1 METKKINIKSLFL
14 LTIPIFFELI
24 LQILL
29 GNVDKIMVRNDASA
43 NAINQANSIIDTLT
57 VFIAVLA
64 SSSLILIN
72 QYKGAKNKEK
82 ENKVYS
88 LAFFFNLFL
97 SITIGLLLFIFS
109 SPILKLMNISEE
121 SFNGALLYLRINSAF
136 LFLQGIILTTSAFL
150 RSNELVLQ
158 GFIVSTIFNI
168 LNVILN
174 ALFLYV
180 LHIPGITGVAVA
192 TVISRTVGVII
203 LLIILFKKTAI
214 KLSLPL
220 LFKTKGDLKKL
231 LKISVPSAGE
241 SLSYSLSQIFILTI
255 INIIGLEINKGAP
268 TAKTYTY
275 IMIQFSSIF
284 TSSVSQAMQIMLG
297 RYLGAKDLKLA
308 EKIVNITLIL
318 AISSSIFI
326 ALIQAVLSRQ
336 IFQIF
341 TKDELVI
348 DLCIKIMWLDVLLE
362 IGRATNITLVRALQ
376 TNGDVI
382 FPTSL
387 SIFFCW
393 VVAITG
399 SYLLGIT
406 LKVGIVGV
414 WISMTIDELSRG
426 FIFILRFKIGK
437 WKSKNLILE

>member
-1 METKKINIKSLFL
+1 M
-14 LTIPIFFELI
+14 
-24 LQILL
+24 
-29 GNVDKIMVRNDASA
+29 
-43 NAINQANSIIDTLT
+43 
-57 VFIAVLA
+57 
-64 SSSLILIN
+64 
-72 QYKGAKNKEK
+72 
-82 ENKVYS
+82 
-88 LAFFFNLFL
+88 
-97 SITIGLLLFIFS
+97 
-109 SPILKLMNISEE
+109 
-121 SFNGALLYLRINSAF
+121 
-136 LFLQGIILTTSAFL
+136 
-150 RSNELVLQ
+150 
-158 GFIVSTIFNI
+158 
-168 LNVILN
+168 
-174 ALFLYV
+174 FLYV
-180 LHIPGITGVAVA
+180 LNIPGITGVAVA

-203 LLIILFKKTAI
+203 LLIILFKKTTI

-348 DLCIKIMWLDVLLE
+348 DLCVKIMWLDVLLE

-406 LKVGIVGV
+406 LKLGIVGV

-426 FIFILRFKIGK
+426 FIFILRFKKGK